1 MPFRFRFRLIPFVA
15 ATVAVV
21 IGCLLGQWQL
31 HRAADKEAIEAKLSM
46 RATAP
51 MLVLDARST
60 DLQDVEYHRIPV
72 KGEFI
77 RDWPVYLENRPY
89 KGVPGFYVLMPLRL
103 AESGTHLLVQRGW
116 TPRAVSDRTKLPVI
130 ATPAGIVTVEGV
142 ARNAPGAVMQLGQA
156 TPVHAGAIVQNVGI
170 RELANS
176 SQLAFLPFVIEQ
188 TNDTQDQLVRDW
200 PRPSSGVD
208 KHLGYAFQW
217 FALAATAFIFFVV
230 TGLRRERQ

>member
-1 MPFRFRFRLIPFVA
+1 MPFRFRFRLIPFIA
-15 ATVAVV
+15 AAVAVA
-21 IGCLLGQWQL
+21 IGCSLGQWQL

-51 MLVLDARST
+51 MLVLDTHST
-60 DLQDVEYHRIPV
+60 ALQDVEYHRITV
-72 KGEFI
+72 KGEFT
-77 RDWPVYLENRPY
+77 RDWPIYLENRPY

-103 AESGTHLLVQRGW
+103 AESSTHLLVQRGW

-130 ATPAGIVTVEGV
+130 ATPTGIVTVEGV

-156 TPVHAGAIVQNVGI
+156 TPLHAGSIVQNVGI

-176 SQLAFLPFVIEQ
+176 SELAFLPFVIEQ
-188 TNDTQDQLVRDW
+188 TSDTQDQLVRDW